1 MPVKDAMRR
10 KALTDHKAEILARIG
25 QEMVRAPVLGV
36 ITAIYPWKACKENM
50 KSDKVQVKKC
60 QML

>member
-1 MPVKDAMRR
+1 MRR